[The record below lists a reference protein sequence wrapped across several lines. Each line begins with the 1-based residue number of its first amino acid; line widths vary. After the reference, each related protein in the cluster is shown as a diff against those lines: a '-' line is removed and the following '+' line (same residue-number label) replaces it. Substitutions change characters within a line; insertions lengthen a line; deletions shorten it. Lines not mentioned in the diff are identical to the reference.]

1 MLKPRSKL
9 IFNPTYLIDFK
20 FKTLPKPSARRTRSK
35 MDATKLIDLVR
46 LAAEA
51 PSEKLP
57 QEDMARR
64 ELVTAMRKLSARL
77 ENPIDSIMRF
87 VFQVCVSHA
96 PSLR

>member
-1 MLKPRSKL
+1 
-9 IFNPTYLIDFK
+9 
-20 FKTLPKPSARRTRSK
+20 

-96 PSLR
+96 PSPR